1 MLASPALLAFI
12 VGLLIG
18 IAAALL
24 VARNRIERARTQA
37 ATEAATARAVLEER
51 LRSTDE
57 LAAGL
62 RGQLAVLQDDLRHRT
77 EQLQQEAERRS
88 AAEAQAARIPELES
102 SLEALRA
109 SNADL
114 GRIRSELETRI
125 AEERKAADE
134 KMAMLQQARTELS
147 DAFKALSSEALNS
160 NNNAFLELAK
170 THLEKFQEGAKT
182 DLEARQKAV
191 EELVK
196 PVKES
201 LVSMDTKLQELETKR
216 VSAYAE
222 LLTQVNAMKDQQ
234 SQLRN
239 ETSRLVQALRTPNVR
254 GRWGEIQLRRVVEMA
269 GMLNYCDF
277 DEQVTAK
284 EGEIRPDMIIRL
296 PGGRNIVVDAKTPI
310 LAYLDAIETDNEE
323 KRKEHLARQ
332 AQHVREHIKK
342 LSAKSYWDQFDNTPE
357 FVVLFLPAESLFA
370 VALEQDRTLIEE
382 GVKQRV
388 IPASPITLIAL
399 LRAVSYGWRQEDIAK
414 SAEEIAALGKEL
426 YDRIANMA
434 DHLDRLG
441 DRLKSAVESYNK
453 AIGSFETRVLV
464 SARRFKELKAA
475 AGNEIKEIP
484 QLDIVPRTVDIPD
497 FPTPRLSPPAPDNEL
512 PAGA

>member
-1 MLASPALLAFI
+1 
-12 VGLLIG
+12 
-18 IAAALL
+18 
-24 VARNRIERARTQA
+24 
-37 ATEAATARAVLEER
+37 
-51 LRSTDE
+51 
-57 LAAGL
+57 
-62 RGQLAVLQDDLRHRT
+62 
-77 EQLQQEAERRS
+77 
-88 AAEAQAARIPELES
+88 
-102 SLEALRA
+102 
-109 SNADL
+109 
-114 GRIRSELETRI
+114 
-125 AEERKAADE
+125 
-134 KMAMLQQARTELS
+134 
-147 DAFKALSSEALNS
+147 
-160 NNNAFLELAK
+160 
-170 THLEKFQEGAKT
+170 
-182 DLEARQKAV
+182 
-191 EELVK
+191 
-196 PVKES
+196 
-201 LVSMDTKLQELETKR
+201 
-216 VSAYAE
+216 
-222 LLTQVNAMKDQQ
+222 
-234 SQLRN
+234 
-239 ETSRLVQALRTPNVR
+239 
-254 GRWGEIQLRRVVEMA
+254 
-269 GMLNYCDF
+269 
-277 DEQVTAK
+277 
-284 EGEIRPDMIIRL
+284 
-296 PGGRNIVVDAKTPI
+296 
-310 LAYLDAIETDNEE
+310 YLDAIETDNEE

-441 DRLKSAVESYNK
+441 DRLKSAVDSYNK

-512 PAGA
+512 PAGT